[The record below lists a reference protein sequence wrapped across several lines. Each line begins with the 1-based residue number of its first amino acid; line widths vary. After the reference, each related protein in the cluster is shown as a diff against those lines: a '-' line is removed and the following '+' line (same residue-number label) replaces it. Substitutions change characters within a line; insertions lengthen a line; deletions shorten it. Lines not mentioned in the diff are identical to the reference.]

1 MQAFQLLAYFNF
13 VFLVVLMKTGLCR
26 IALKLTRL
34 WSKELQWKNAKYT
47 EFVVSVCLF
56 FFFNSCLT
64 ADPPAGSWLEV
75 QYTREL
81 TYVQHT
87 ENNLSCEE
95 YDSQMWH
102 KCVPVVLFLVDR
114 GTNNFFFRLRSD
126 VFYSES
132 LFQTNHLVHLNTSR
146 QGIFLVWRHDFFV
159 LVLRDVHLQHVY
171 LQEESLTGVFLCKT
185 TAANLS
191 DHILSSADKQVKQRS
206 CWQFYG
212 RQKPS

>member
-1 MQAFQLLAYFNF
+1 MTGRYFDP
-13 VFLVVLMKTGLCR
+13 
-26 IALKLTRL
+26 
-34 WSKELQWKNAKYT
+34 WKSI
-47 EFVVSVCLF
+47 FICLF

-87 ENNLSCEE
+87 DNNLSCEE

-171 LQEESLTGVFLCKT
+171 LQEESSPSWRDRRKGPSSIFNISYTKHFVF
-185 TAANLS
+185 S
-191 DHILSSADKQVKQRS
+191 
-206 CWQFYG
+206 FYL
-212 RQKPS
+212 KFK